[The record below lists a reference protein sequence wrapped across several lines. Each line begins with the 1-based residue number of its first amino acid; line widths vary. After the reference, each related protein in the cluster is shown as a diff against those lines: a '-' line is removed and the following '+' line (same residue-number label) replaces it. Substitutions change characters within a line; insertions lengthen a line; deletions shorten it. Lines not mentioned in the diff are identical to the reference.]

1 MSTQLTPEEAAI
13 SQRQHSQLASAM
25 DKIGLGKAQKIIILL
40 VAIGT
45 IFDAIEQFNI
55 GYAAPD
61 IKRVWA
67 LQDFQVGLLS
77 TATFGGVAIG
87 CLLAGMAGDL
97 LGRKITYLYNLALY
111 TLGALVC
118 AFAPDYTILI
128 IGRIMVGIG
137 LGGELNTGVTIVSEM
152 VPTKVRGACT
162 AIVQVA
168 GGGLGIFLSSALSW
182 AILVPGGTVFGGAD
196 TSWRWLLGVL
206 AVPALLVFVYRRYMP
221 ESPRYLLTRGR
232 VHEANRVLSLLSRG
246 RLRNDGGEVTDYVQT
261 PEGHVT
267 RTESVR
273 LLDIFRGTLRRRTA
287 VLWIV
292 SFMAFGAQDTITI
305 FMPSILVNEGYA
317 VATSL
322 GFTLIINVGG
332 LVGSILGSFGA
343 HRLRRKIVLGYGCL
357 AAVVTAIGF
366 VMSPN
371 LGLVLLFGSLFQLM
385 SMVLN
390 TLIWVWAPEMYPTR
404 VRAFGVGASV
414 FIASAAGS
422 IIPPFAGRV
431 LESFGALG
439 IFGLVVAMYL
449 IAAVAVRFGPETLG
463 KTLEQISELD
473 DAVERLEIATP
484 NDLAGLEGEASGQP
498 APEAPGSQ
506 ESANLRSS
514 QRSDGSRAVQR

>member
-1 MSTQLTPEEAAI
+1 MSPQLTPQEAAT
-13 SQRQHSQLASAM
+13 SQRQHSQLASAL
-25 DKIGLGKAQKIIILL
+25 DTIGLGRAQKIIILL

-55 GYAAPD
+55 GYAAPA

-77 TATFGGVAIG
+77 TATFGGVAVG
-87 CLLAGMAGDL
+87 CLLAGVAGDV
-97 LGRKITYLYNLALY
+97 LGRKVTYLYNLALY

-118 AFAPDYTILI
+118 AFAPDYTVLI
-128 IGRIMVGIG
+128 IGRIIVGVG
-137 LGGELNTGVTIVSEM
+137 LGGELNTGITIVSEM
-152 VPTKVRGACT
+152 VPTKLRGACT

-182 AILVPGGTVFGGAD
+182 AILVPGGHLFGGED
-196 TSWRWLLGVL
+196 LSWRWLLGVL
-206 AVPALLVFVYRRYMP
+206 AAPALLVFVYRRFMP

-232 VHEANRVLSLLSRG
+232 VKEANTVLSLFSRG
-246 RLRNDGGEVTDYVQT
+246 RLRNDGGPVNEYVKT
-261 PEGHVT
+261 PEGFKT
-267 RTESVR
+267 PQESVR
-273 LLDIFRGTLRRRTA
+273 LLDIFRGVLRRRTA

-322 GFTLIINVGG
+322 SFTLIINLGG
-332 LVGSILGSFGA
+332 LIGSILGAFGA
-343 HRLRRKIVLGYGCL
+343 HKWRRKIVLTYGCL

-390 TLIWVWAPEMYPTR
+390 TLVWVWAPEMYPTR

-422 IIPPFAGRV
+422 IIPPFAGKV
-431 LESFGALG
+431 LESFGAVG

-449 IAAVAVRFGPETLG
+449 IAAAAVRFGPETLG
-463 KTLEQISELD
+463 KSLEQISELD
-473 DAVERLEIATP
+473 NKVENLEVAPTTTTTP
-484 NDLAGLEGEASGQP
+484 
-498 APEAPGSQ
+498 
-506 ESANLRSS
+506 
-514 QRSDGSRAVQR
+514 

>member
-1 MSTQLTPEEAAI
+1 M

-25 DKIGLGKAQKIIILL
+25 DTIGLGRAQKIIILL

-55 GYAAPD
+55 GYAAPA

-77 TATFGGVAIG
+77 TATFGGVAVG
-87 CLLAGMAGDL
+87 CLLAGIAGDL
-97 LGRKITYLYNLALY
+97 LGRKVTYLYNLALY

-118 AFAPDYTILI
+118 AFAPDYTVLI
-128 IGRIMVGIG
+128 IGRIIVGIG

-152 VPTKVRGACT
+152 VPTRLRGACT

-182 AILVPGGTVFGGAD
+182 VILVPGGNLFGGAD
-196 TSWRWLLGVL
+196 LSWRWLLGVL
-206 AVPALLVFVYRRYMP
+206 AAPALLVFVYRRFMP

-232 VHEANRVLSLLSRG
+232 VKEANAVLSLMSRG
-246 RLRNDGGEVTDYVQT
+246 RLRNDGGPVNEYVKT
-261 PEGHVT
+261 PEGFQT
-267 RTESVR
+267 PKESIR
-273 LLDIFRGTLRRRTA
+273 LFDIFRGVLRRRTA

-322 GFTLIINVGG
+322 SFTLIINLGG
-332 LVGSILGSFGA
+332 LAGSILGAFGA
-343 HRLRRKIVLGYGCL
+343 HQWRRKIVLGYGCL

-422 IIPPFAGRV
+422 IIPPFAGKI
-431 LESFGALG
+431 LESFGAVG

-449 IAAVAVRFGPETLG
+449 IAAAAVRFGPETLG
-463 KTLEQISELD
+463 KSLEQISELD
-473 DAVERLEIATP
+473 DQVESLEIKPTTT
-484 NDLAGLEGEASGQP
+484 LAP
-498 APEAPGSQ
+498 
-506 ESANLRSS
+506 
-514 QRSDGSRAVQR
+514 

>member
-1 MSTQLTPEEAAI
+1 MSTQLTPEDIAL
-13 SQRQHSQLASAM
+13 SQQQHSQLADAM
-25 DKIGLGKAQKIIILL
+25 DRIGLSKAQKIIILL

-55 GYAAPD
+55 GYAAPA
-61 IKRVWA
+61 IQRVWH
-67 LQDFQVGLLS
+67 LQDLQVGLMS
-77 TATFGGVAIG
+77 TATFGGVAAG
-87 CLLAGMAGDL
+87 CLLAGIAGDL
-97 LGRKITYLYNLALY
+97 WGRKVTYLYNLALY

-118 AFAPDYTILI
+118 AFAPDFTVLV
-128 IGRIMVGIG
+128 IGRILVGIG

-182 AILVPGGTVFGGAD
+182 AILVPGGQLFGGD
-196 TSWRWLLGVL
+196 DVSWRWLLGVL

-221 ESPRYLLTRGR
+221 ESPRYLLTRGQ
-232 VHEANRVLSLLSRG
+232 VHEANTVLSLLSRS
-246 RLRNDGGEVTDYVQT
+246 RLRNDGGPVHEFVKT
-261 PEGHVT
+261 PEG
-267 RTESVR
+267 RTTLKESVR
-273 LLDIFRGTLRRRTA
+273 LLDIFRGALRRRTA

-305 FMPSILVNEGYA
+305 FMPSILVKEGYG

-322 GFTLIINVGG
+322 GFTLVINAGG
-332 LVGSILGSFGA
+332 LIGSILGAFGA
-343 HRLRRKIVLGYGCL
+343 HQWRRKIVLGYGCL
-357 AAVVTAIGF
+357 GAVVTAIGF

-414 FIASAAGS
+414 FIASMAGS
-422 IIPPFAGRV
+422 IIPPFAGKV
-431 LESFGALG
+431 LESFGAFG
-439 IFGLVVAMYL
+439 IFGMVVAMYL
-449 IAAVAVRFGPETLG
+449 IAAVAVKFGPETLG
-463 KTLEQISELD
+463 RSLEQISELD
-473 DAVERLEIATP
+473 DTVEELEAVPATVTASP
-484 NDLAGLEGEASGQP
+484 ASTAVVQPRTAGP
-498 APEAPGSQ
+498 DT
-506 ESANLRSS
+506 LRS
-514 QRSDGSRAVQR
+514 